1 MKKTMWA
8 LLGQMFLLTCGNAFA
23 DIVILKDGRQIS
35 GSVESAGSR
44 SLLIRVG
51 EDAQVISMDQVA
63 SIEFNPLAAPAVPP
77 SPAATSAVAT
87 PAAAIAATPPPAP
100 ASPAPPAPV
109 LKSAVATP
117 AAAPAQPGIT
127 LPIGTEIAA
136 RTIDRID
143 SKKADKYKEYAASLD
158 DPIVVNGVTVAPVNS
173 NAVLRVTEIHNPK
186 LKGKASLS
194 TTLVAVTI
202 NGHRV
207 SLETEK
213 VDSQSGSQSKRTAI
227 GAGGGAAVGAGI
239 GAAAGGGV
247 GAAVG
252 AGVGAAAGTL
262 GAALTAKGVQIPPET
277 RFTYKLAQPAII
289 DAPAN
294 SK

>member
-1 MKKTMWA
+1 MKKILWV
-8 LLGQMFLLTCGNAFA
+8 LLGPMFLLTWGNAFA

-44 SLLIRVG
+44 SLLIKVG
-51 EDAQVISMDQVA
+51 DDSQVISMDQVV
-63 SIEFNPLAAPAVPP
+63 SIEFNPLAAPA
-77 SPAATSAVAT
+77 AT
-87 PAAAIAATPPPAP
+87 PAAAIAATPPEAP
-100 ASPAPPAPV
+100 ASPAPV
-109 LKSAVATP
+109 LNSAAATP
-117 AAAPAQPGIT
+117 AAAPEQPGIT

-158 DPIVVNGVTVAPVNS
+158 DPIVVNGVTIAPVNS
-173 NAVLRVTEIHNPK
+173 NAFLRVTAIRNPK

-194 TTLVAVTI
+194 TTLVAVI
-202 NGHRV
+202 IDGRRV
-207 SLETEK
+207 NLETEK
-213 VDSQSGSQSKRTAI
+213 VDSQGGSQSKRTAI

-239 GAAAGGGV
+239 GAGAGGGV

-262 GAALTAKGVQIPPET
+262 GAALTAKGVEIPPET

-289 DAPAN
+289 DAPVN

>member
-1 MKKTMWA
+1 MKKTSWV
-8 LLGQMFLLTCGNAFA
+8 LLGPMFLLTCGNAFA

-35 GSVESAGSR
+35 GSVQSAGSR
-44 SLLIRVG
+44 SLLIKVG
-51 EDAQVISMDQVA
+51 EESQLFSMDQVL
-63 SIEFNPLAAPAVPP
+63 SIEFNPLAAPAAPPVAAVAPATVPDAAMVAAPPPAAP
-77 SPAATSAVAT
+77 SPAT
-87 PAAAIAATPPPAP
+87 
-100 ASPAPPAPV
+100 PAPV

-158 DPIVVNGVTVAPVNS
+158 DPIVVNGVTIAPANS

-194 TTLVAVTI
+194 TTLVAVII
-202 NGHRV
+202 NGRRV

-277 RFTYKLAQPAII
+277 RFTYKLAQPATI